1 MLKKFQRLLSAAH
14 DSSNLVSALA
24 AQGMAMGSGSE
35 TTSTSAPLNFEPITD
50 SVTPNEVITATVSGS
65 PPPFRVVF
73 SNSKDGALV
82 TATPTIISSYFAI
95 PAEPDRAGFSLTVP
109 SLSVG
114 EDVVYIEYISSKAT
128 PFPVNTFPFPIGTV
142 SIVIT
147 SSNSMITMPAS
158 SEPNDSSQTANLGTE
173 SSITTSSG
181 GLSNNSAFATESPS
195 TTAPSSPTDSSSTT
209 NSSSTTDSSSVPA
222 VSPSPL
228 SAARKPKKSNIP
240 AIIGGAIGLVVSIL
254 IASLLWTLYRR
265 CYNRH
270 RQDQRNLNPSSRPTS
285 FHADMMV
292 KTQGTEFMT
301 DPFGVIVRPRAI
313 VHRSRSMRSS
323 RNSSI
328 DNSNEKTP
336 LETFSGPAVISGA
349 SSEYR
354 DNVDDDDDGRSTLV
368 STIEDGEKGPSRLSP
383 PRTDRQMELEQKI
396 HELRSQMISSSSSDK
411 EKSEG
416 GEESIESEDSDTS
429 LIHWHH
435 IRARIKRLEQLE
447 FSDWALGM
455 TNQVPRDFIL

>member
-35 TTSTSAPLNFEPITD
+35 TTSTSAPFNFEPITD
-50 SVTPNEVITATVSGS
+50 PVTPNEVITATVSGS

-82 TATPTIISSYFAI
+82 IATPTIIASYFPI
-95 PAEPDRAGFSLTVP
+95 STESDRAGFSLTVP

-114 EDVVYIEYISSKAT
+114 EDVVYIEYISSETT
-128 PFPVNTFPFPIGTV
+128 PFSINTFPFAIGTV
-142 SIVIT
+142 SVVIT
-147 SSNSMITMPAS
+147 FSNSMITMPADS
-158 SEPNDSSQTANLGTE
+158 RTNDSSQTASLRT
-173 SSITTSSG
+173 SSTTTSSG

-195 TTAPSSPTDSSSTT
+195 TTDPSSTT
-209 NSSSTTDSSSVPA
+209 HSSSTTDSSSV
-222 VSPSPL
+222 
-228 SAARKPKKSNIP
+228 P

-292 KTQGTEFMT
+292 KTQETEFMT
-301 DPFGVIVRPRAI
+301 DPFGVIVRPRAT

-336 LETFSGPAVISGA
+336 LETFSRPAIISGA

-396 HELRSQMISSSSSDK
+396 HELRSQMISLSSRHK
-411 EKSEG
+411 EESEG
-416 GEESIESEDSDTS
+416 GEESIESEDSDTY